1 MPSTDSRWT
10 GQVSVAHLAQLS
22 EATATIR
29 DVVHFVAKRDE
40 VILATRSDNDRCCV
54 FGSTPVVDANETGD
68 TTDGDVGKKIMVD
81 ARALA
86 DYFKS
91 FETDVCELTVTSR
104 ADGTGGT
111 ITISDRSLTFNI
123 SFSDRRRWEGTFHE
137 PEFQADLEGTA
148 TKLVSGLDLLSKIDS
163 GYSEHVLLGV
173 SDQVM
178 CAYAWSELT
187 EMVFGVQP
195 SEVHTCSGPF
205 HSIYPHDVLR
215 ESLSIFELTHQSV

>member
-1 MPSTDSRWT
+1 
-10 GQVSVAHLAQLS
+10 
-22 EATATIR
+22 
-29 DVVHFVAKRDE
+29 
-40 VILATRSDNDRCCV
+40 
-54 FGSTPVVDANETGD
+54 
-68 TTDGDVGKKIMVD
+68 MVD

-215 ESLSIFELTHQSV
+215 ESLSIFEADSSIRMRLTPAKNPSNWAVGGQAKFASVDTEYDLTLWLKPKYKPNADKPPALGQKLLSTFRDQDQIAQSDLTWLPC